1 MVQIPPKIKLVVDN
15 TTRRPGSGPPKKP
28 LKSADS
34 PLATTGQQDGMAGDQ
49 KQPRPS
55 PQGTRAGSDI
65 VNLVS
70 QENRRSLDNQPPTM
84 DEAEQALG
92 ELARELPGTDQDV
105 GEIHSGLDRRVIL
118 SLLAPLV
125 SY

>member
-15 TTRRPGSGPPKKP
+15 TNRRAGSEALKKP
-28 LKSADS
+28 VKGTDS
-34 PLATTGQQDGMAGDQ
+34 LLVTGQQDGLKEGQ
-49 KQPRPS
+49 SLPS
-55 PQGTRAGSDI
+55 PEGAKAGTDI

-70 QENRRSLDNQPPTM
+70 QENRRSLDNHPPTM
-84 DEAEQALG
+84 EEAEQALG
-92 ELARELPGTDQDV
+92 ELARDLPRTGQDV
-105 GEIHSGLDRRVIL
+105 GEIHSGLDRRIIL

>member
-15 TTRRPGSGPPKKP
+15 TNRRAGSEALKKP
-28 LKSADS
+28 VKGPDS
-34 PLATTGQQDGMAGDQ
+34 LLMTGQQQNGL
-49 KQPRPS
+49 KQGGVLPS
-55 PQGTRAGSDI
+55 PEGAKAGTDI

-70 QENRRSLDNQPPTM
+70 QENRRSLDNHPPTM
-84 DEAEQALG
+84 EEAEQALG
-92 ELARELPGTDQDV
+92 ELARDLPRTDQDV
-105 GEIHSGLDRRVIL
+105 GEIHSGLDRRIIL